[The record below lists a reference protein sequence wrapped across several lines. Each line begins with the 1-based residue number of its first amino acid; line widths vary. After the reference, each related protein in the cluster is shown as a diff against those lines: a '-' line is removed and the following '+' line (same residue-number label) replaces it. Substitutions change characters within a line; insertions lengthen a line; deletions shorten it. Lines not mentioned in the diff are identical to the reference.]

1 MEYEWHDLAG
11 NLGVLCILVTY
22 ALLQFERISAQGVL
36 YSVLN
41 ALGSGLIVFS
51 LLYEFNLSAFVLE
64 IAWLVL
70 SVAGLIRQWLKS
82 PSVAT

>member
-36 YSVLN
+36 YSLLN

-51 LLYEFNLSAFVLE
+51 LIYEFNLSAFVLE
-64 IAWLVL
+64 VAWLIL
-70 SVAGLIRQWLKS
+70 SLIGLLRQWRTPGS
-82 PSVAT
+82 AAS

>member
-36 YSVLN
+36 YSLLN

-51 LLYEFNLSAFVLE
+51 LIYEFNLSAFVLE
-64 IAWLVL
+64 VAWLIL
-70 SVAGLIRQWLKS
+70 SLIGLLRQWRTPGS
-82 PSVAT
+82 APS

>member
-11 NLGVLCILVTY
+11 SLGVLCILVTY
-22 ALLQFERISAQGVL
+22 ALLQFERILAQGVL
-36 YSVLN
+36 YSSLN

-51 LLYEFNLSAFVLE
+51 LFYEFNLSAFVLE

-70 SVAGLIRQWLKS
+70 SLAGLIRQWLKS

>member
-36 YSVLN
+36 YSLLN

-51 LLYEFNLSAFVLE
+51 LIYEFNLSAFVLE
-64 IAWLVL
+64 VAWLIL
-70 SVAGLIRQWLKS
+70 SLIGLLRQWRTPTS
-82 PSVAT
+82 APS